1 MVKTIN
7 MDWEKP
13 ILEEIRLYRENRL
26 VVTEDTIAKGNMLYH
41 TNLKQINRFLSR
53 DPSFDM
59 VESKGFSL
67 EDVLNR
73 YITKDVCKYISCEFI
88 LYFLD
93 DYYPLKNIVGNYV
106 KKLYMRNLCLS
117 DKKTMEIFE
126 KYKIHNISM
135 GCPPGVTMEDRWSFR
150 QRKKREKQ
158 QAIAKYKKEQR
169 EKRKLAHLQHL
180 YDTTP
185 H

>member
-1 MVKTIN
+1 MLETIN
-7 MDWEKP
+7 
-13 ILEEIRLYRENRL
+13 RENRL
-26 VVTEDTIAKGNMLYH
+26 VITADTIAKGNMLYH
-41 TNLKQINRFLSR
+41 SNLKQINKFILKN
-53 DPSFDM
+53 PKFEM
-59 VESKGFSL
+59 AANKGFTL
-67 EDVLNR
+67 ENVLKR
-73 YITKDVCKYISCEFI
+73 YITKDVCTYISCNFI
-88 LYFLD
+88 LNFLD
-93 DYYPLKNIVGNYV
+93 EHFPLRELVEDYV
-106 KKLYMRNLCLS
+106 KELYMHALGLS
-117 DKKTMEIFE
+117 DEKTMEIFE
-126 KYKIHNISM
+126 KYKIHDILM